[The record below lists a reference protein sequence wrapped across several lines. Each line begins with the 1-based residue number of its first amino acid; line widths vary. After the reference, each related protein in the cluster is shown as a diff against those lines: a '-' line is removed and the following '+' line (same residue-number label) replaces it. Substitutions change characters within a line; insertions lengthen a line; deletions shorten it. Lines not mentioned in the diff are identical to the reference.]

1 MIAYSNCSSSFDH
14 DPIFFPGDPSSFLTI
29 LAEAP
34 LRGVDGPE
42 PVFRAFLGEGAVETV
57 ESVGA
62 RSRLTADMVV
72 GVMLSKATSMR
83 GGSDDC

>member
-42 PVFRAFLGEGAVETV
+42 PVFRAFLGEDGGAVESV
-57 ESVGA
+57 ESVGEGW
-62 RSRLTADMVV
+62 RLTAGMVV
-72 GVMLSKATSMR
+72 GVMLSKATV
-83 GGSDDC
+83 